1 MAMKPEKKIRRN
13 LFRLIFT
20 AIGLASLVHIIRSY
34 GPSLIIEEAKR
45 SGPVLVFLILTFIP
59 TLVCYAISWMLATD
73 HQKMDKDLT
82 LLKKTIIFSKYTL
95 MSISWNNLTPFLKV
109 GGEPLKFMMLER
121 HLPRSEAL
129 ASTINY
135 NIIHLVATAFSFIVC
150 AFLLVFF
157 YDLTAV
163 VLYCALAFGGL
174 CFFLIYGSYKFL
186 HSSFLHSFKHF
197 RFRIIKMI
205 VINMKIGLR
214 RIHYFYKKKPEA
226 FIFSLLADLVAR
238 FIEGLTF
245 YFGFSLIKHP
255 ISFLSASI
263 IDVGRTFID
272 TIFFFIPYQIGSRE
286 EGVHFLMEK
295 VMLIDSKGFLT
306 VVLFYRFVEIFW
318 IGAGYF
324 LWVSSKSSSKE
335 VRV

>member
-1 MAMKPEKKIRRN
+1 MKPEKKIRRN
-13 LFRLIFT
+13 VFRFIFT
-20 AIGLASLVHIIRSY
+20 AIGLASLVHIIKNY
-34 GPSLIIEEAKR
+34 GPSLILEEIKR
-45 SGPVLVFLILTFIP
+45 SGPVLVFLTLTFIP

-73 HQKMDKDLT
+73 HQKMDKNLS
-82 LLKKTIIFSKYTL
+82 LVKKIILFSNYTL
-95 MSISWNNLTPFLKV
+95 MSIAWNNLTPFLKV

-135 NIIHLVATAFSFIVC
+135 NIIHLVATAFSFIIC
-150 AFLLVFF
+150 AFFLVLF
-157 YDLTAV
+157 YDLTAE
-163 VLYCALAFGGL
+163 VLYYALAFGGL
-174 CFFLIYGSYKFL
+174 CFLLTYGSYQFL
-186 HSSFLHSFKHF
+186 HSRFLHSFKQF
-197 RFRIIKMI
+197 RFRIIKTI
-205 VINMKIGLR
+205 VINVKVGLR
-214 RIHYFYKKKPEA
+214 RIVYFYKKKPEA
-226 FIFSLLADLVAR
+226 FVFSLLVDLVAR

-263 IDVGRTFID
+263 IDVGRTFVD

-295 VMLIDSKGFLT
+295 LMLIDSKGFLT

-318 IGAGYF
+318 IVAGYF
-324 LWVSSKSSSKE
+324 LWVSSKSSSRE
-335 VRV
+335 VKL